1 MVSQIVKI
9 GHNLLK
15 YDVFY
20 DQYQKLVGGVQYRKR
35 IIQDLQKL
43 QKPSFLDLG
52 CGTASICSILDKEIN
67 YYGVDNSTT
76 YLKRAKQNFPQFSF
90 TEADVGSNQWNN
102 KIKITSPLIAT
113 GLGLLHHL
121 NDEQAKNFLIGCRS
135 VLDKDS
141 ILFTVDP
148 IITDSS
154 SKIAKWF
161 AKNDRG
167 QYVRGTNAMRFLFK
181 DNGFEPT
188 IKIKRNQFNIPLDTI
203 EISAKLA

>member
-1 MVSQIVKI
+1 VVSQIVKI
-9 GHNLLK
+9 GHSLLK
-15 YDVFY
+15 YDLFY

-35 IIQDLQKL
+35 IIQDLQKS

-52 CGTASICSILDKEIN
+52 CGTASICSILNKEIN
-67 YYGVDNSTT
+67 YYGVDNSKA

-90 TEADVGSNQWNN
+90 TEADLGSNRWNYEIN
-102 KIKITSPLIAT
+102 VTGPLVAT

-121 NDEQAKNFLIGCRS
+121 NDEQARNFLVGCRS
-135 VLDKDS
+135 ILDKDS

-148 IITDSS
+148 IITESS

-167 QYVRGTNAMRFLFK
+167 QYVRGINDMSSLFK
-181 DNGFEPT
+181 DTGFEPT
-188 IKIKRNQFNIPLDTI
+188 IKVKRNQFKIPLDTI
-203 EISAKLA
+203 EISAKLT

>member
-1 MVSQIVKI
+1 
-9 GHNLLK
+9 
-15 YDVFY
+15 
-20 DQYQKLVGGVQYRKR
+20 
-35 IIQDLQKL
+35 
-43 QKPSFLDLG
+43 
-52 CGTASICSILDKEIN
+52 
-67 YYGVDNSTT
+67 VDNSTT
-76 YLKRAKQNFPQFSF
+76 YLKRAKQNFPQFAF
-90 TEADVGSNQWNN
+90 TEADLGSNQWNN

-121 NDEQAKNFLIGCRS
+121 NDEQARNFLIGCRS
-135 VLDKDS
+135 ILDKDS

-181 DNGFEPT
+181 DSGFEPT